1 MRRLLKT
8 DECNFSVHVTYVCAC
23 QTLSGYFRILCYYLR
38 NPHIMDKAACLRVRL
53 ISITTRTM
61 TPTGTPPTI
70 HDLAPELIYQIMEN
84 FKPEGPIIYQKRVTH
99 GSSVDH
105 DLPAIQTIGAFRLTC
120 SHLNA
125 VTRPLLFHSVG
136 FGNFQHERIRQFR
149 ELIDEDPTIAP
160 AVRIF
165 WLYGKRVGQG
175 NQNLYQPTNMRKF
188 WNSHDLPKI
197 LDRLICVESFGFV
210 IPSIYSVDPA
220 FSWDTLSEEMK
231 LGISNLLSRPSITS
245 LTFRCLTALPVALF
259 TTSPSLR
266 HLNVGLI
273 DKVKSHVA
281 SSHMPLTTNVAPRA
295 HRKVGWTIQS
305 LNAEQGSQSLLSL
318 HPTIEGCMSWNQCPP
333 DCFSAITLRSKR
345 FLKDLTIQLYYGE
358 LPLIW
363 ICRPL
368 SHPFSFSPCYFKS
381 WQLRNLL
388 RRESHN
394 GCIRRDP
401 KPAPLR
407 LRLPHSTSSA
417 YKPIHKSII
426 GRSNRFI
433 HQHTISTSFSTHS
446 LLRNIIRRRA
456 SGLCN
461 EQILPTSRPMGRPR
475 KCASICIST
484 STRTHH
490 RIIIGESATRDE
502 IVSSICIVD
511 FPYYYAIGIS

>member
-1 MRRLLKT
+1 
-8 DECNFSVHVTYVCAC
+8 
-23 QTLSGYFRILCYYLR
+23 
-38 NPHIMDKAACLRVRL
+38 
-53 ISITTRTM
+53 M

-165 WLYGKRVGQG
+165 WLYEKRVGQG

-345 FLKDLTIQLYYGE
+345 FLKDLTIQLYYESLTMDVYAETLNPRLCDYDSLTALRVHTNQFINPSLVGAIASFINTQFPHPSPRIRYFEISFEDGHLDFAMNKYCPRPAQWDDLENALQSAFPRLQE
-358 LPLIW
+358 LIIELSSASPQQGMKLFQAYALW
-363 ICRPL
+363 IFPTITRL
-368 SHPFSFSPCYFKS
+368 ESPKVV
-381 WQLRNLL
+381 
-388 RRESHN
+388 
-394 GCIRRDP
+394 
-401 KPAPLR
+401 LR
-407 LRLPHSTSSA
+407 LRNSSMLEYLDSEEVVVA
-417 YKPIHKSII
+417 
-426 GRSNRFI
+426 N
-433 HQHTISTSFSTHS
+433 
-446 LLRNIIRRRA
+446 
-456 SGLCN
+456 
-461 EQILPTSRPMGRPR
+461 
-475 KCASICIST
+475 
-484 STRTHH
+484 
-490 RIIIGESATRDE
+490 
-502 IVSSICIVD
+502 
-511 FPYYYAIGIS
+511 